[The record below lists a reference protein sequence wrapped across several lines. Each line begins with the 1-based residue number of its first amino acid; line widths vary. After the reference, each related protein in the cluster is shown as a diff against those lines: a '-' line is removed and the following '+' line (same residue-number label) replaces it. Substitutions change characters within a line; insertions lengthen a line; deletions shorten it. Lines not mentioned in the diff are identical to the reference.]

1 MMIQLVCRDG
11 TSSNSSYR
19 NIDSGSNSISTGG
32 GNSGVTGR
40 AELLPQGAKEP
51 LGPNIVIV

>member
-11 TSSNSSYR
+11 SSSNSSNR

-32 GNSGVTGR
+32 GNSGGSTLEGLSYYPR
-40 AELLPQGAKEP
+40 
-51 LGPNIVIV
+51 GPRNP